1 MRSLSSFSWAGAGES
16 AKIPPAVGPS
26 SLSPDSKNSVKPFFD
41 VLRGLITE
49 VEIISHSHSMSS
61 SFYRTRIY
69 TDFTCWSCEADLP
82 RRRAYKAPV
91 TEELIGDRLRQFRK
105 QRGLTQ
111 AEVAQKLGINQTLV
125 SQYENGKLRLHGALI
140 AGLAKVLRVSAD
152 EILGLRKPAENG
164 QPRDRR
170 FLKRL
175 EQIEKLPGRKKQ
187 ALLTTIDAYLSGD

>member
-1 MRSLSSFSWAGAGES
+1 
-16 AKIPPAVGPS
+16 
-26 SLSPDSKNSVKPFFD
+26 
-41 VLRGLITE
+41 
-49 VEIISHSHSMSS
+49 
-61 SFYRTRIY
+61 
-69 TDFTCWSCEADLP
+69 LP